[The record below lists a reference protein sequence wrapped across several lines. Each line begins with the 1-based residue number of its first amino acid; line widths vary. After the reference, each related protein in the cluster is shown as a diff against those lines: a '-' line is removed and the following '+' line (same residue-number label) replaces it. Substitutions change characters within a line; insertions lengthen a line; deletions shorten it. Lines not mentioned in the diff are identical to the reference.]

1 MKRARLIKLAIALIG
16 SSIMG
21 TAASAYTPPATNRV
35 DIDFNGNWKYFQGD
49 ASGAQATAFA
59 DDSWESVVLPHSTKF
74 ITPDDF
80 SNFSGI
86 SWYRKHFQ
94 VNNAFNGRKIYLQFG
109 AAMQAANVYI
119 NGTQV
124 GAQQVG
130 GYMEFTRDITSAVV
144 YDGDNVVAVKVNSI
158 ANADWAPGAQGV
170 DFQYYG
176 GLYRDAVMYVTDKLH
191 VTDAVFANKV
201 AGGGVYITYPSIE
214 AGSAAIDIK
223 THVINENT
231 GAKTCTVLSEIVD
244 AQGTIVG
251 NPSTTIAL
259 NQGADSTVSQ
269 SATITNPHLWHPNT
283 PYLYTVYTT
292 IKDGSAPVDFYKTR
306 IGIRTIQW
314 TRNQGLLVNGARLKA
329 QGVNVHQDLYGL
341 GSAIPKRAIYFEVKR
356 VKEAGFQYIRGSH
369 YPHHPAFYDACD
381 ELGILIQNSITGWQ
395 NYVNTTTFSNNTYAE
410 TKALIRR
417 DRNHP
422 CIAIWETQL
431 NESNYTSAWANT
443 VNDLAHQEGSQ
454 IVTCGTLSS
463 DQGGWG
469 SAGTGTNAL
478 WDVAIGASQHDV
490 RNNSSTKPVIIAE
503 YGDWDYG
510 GLTSTSRVRR
520 EAAETLLLQQAY
532 NLQESLNK
540 NRALSWC
547 SADGYWVWNDYNGC
561 WAGVMDMY
569 RIPKFSY
576 YFYQSQRDPSLT
588 SAAFNSGP
596 MVYIANRW
604 TSGSPTTVK
613 VFSNCDS
620 VSLYRNGELIGTRRP
635 DNDVNCASLAHPP
648 FTFSNVTFAAGELK
662 AVGKIGATL
671 VTFIRNTPS
680 AAAAIK
686 LRAENDTLVADG
698 SDARLLWIDIV
709 DSNGTVVP
717 SSTASVT
724 VSANNGARVIGPATV
739 TMKGGQSAVWV
750 RSTTAPGPIT
760 ITATSSNLA
769 AGIYTLENRFPVVR
783 VGYSGKAPV
792 MSSPLPSCTFFR
804 VAGDWLVIP
813 HELTGTRRSIAIYSI
828 SGKLMKWAP
837 LKTPVINLRKYLGI
851 STGLYIV
858 KVEVKGGSEF

>member
-1 MKRARLIKLAIALIG
+1 
-16 SSIMG
+16 
-21 TAASAYTPPATNRV
+21 
-35 DIDFNGNWKYFQGD
+35 
-49 ASGAQATAFA
+49 
-59 DDSWESVVLPHSTKF
+59 
-74 ITPDDF
+74 
-80 SNFSGI
+80 
-86 SWYRKHFQ
+86 
-94 VNNAFNGRKIYLQFG
+94 
-109 AAMQAANVYI
+109 
-119 NGTQV
+119 
-124 GAQQVG
+124 
-130 GYMEFTRDITSAVV
+130 
-144 YDGDNVVAVKVNSI
+144 
-158 ANADWAPGAQGV
+158 
-170 DFQYYG
+170 
-176 GLYRDAVMYVTDKLH
+176 
-191 VTDAVFANKV
+191 
-201 AGGGVYITYPSIE
+201 
-214 AGSAAIDIK
+214 
-223 THVINENT
+223 VINENT

-244 AQGTIVG
+244 SQGTVVG

-314 TRNQGLLVNGARLKA
+314 TRNQGLLVNGSRLKA

-341 GSAIPKRAIYFEVKR
+341 GNAIPKRAIYFEVKR
-356 VKEAGFQYIRGSH
+356 VKEAGFQYIRGCH
-369 YPHHPAFYDACD
+369 YPHNPAFYDACD
-381 ELGILIQNSITGWQ
+381 ELGILVQNPITGWQ
-395 NYVNTTTFSNNTYAE
+395 NYVNTTTFNNNTYAE

-431 NESNYTSAWANT
+431 NESDYTSSWANT
-443 VNDLAHQEGSQ
+443 VNDLAHKEGSQ

-463 DQGGWG
+463 DQGGWS
-469 SAGTGTNAL
+469 SAGTGTNVL
-478 WDVAIGASQHDV
+478 WDVAMGASQHNV
-490 RNNSSTKPVIIAE
+490 RNNSSTKPVIIGE

-510 GLTSTSRVRR
+510 GLTSTSRVHR
-520 EAAETLLLQQAY
+520 EAADTLLVQQVY

-540 NRALSWC
+540 DRALSWC
-547 SADGYWVWNDYNGC
+547 SADAYWVWNDYNGC

-576 YFYQSQRDPSLT
+576 YFYQSQRDPTLT

-604 TSGSPTTVK
+604 TSGSPTTVQ

-620 VSLYRNGELIGTRRP
+620 VSLYRNSVLIETRRP

-662 AVGKIGATL
+662 AVGKIGATQ

-680 AAAAIK
+680 TAAAIK

-709 DSNGTVVP
+709 DANGTVVP

-724 VSANNGARVIGPATV
+724 VSANNGASVIGPATV
-739 TMKGGQSAVWV
+739 TMKGGQLAVWV
-750 RSTTAPGPIT
+750 RSTTESGPIT
-760 ITATSSNLA
+760 ITATSSNLS
-769 AGIYTLENRFPVVR
+769 AGTYTLVNRSQSVR
-783 VGYSGKAPV
+783 VGYSGKATV
-792 MSSPLPSCTFFR
+792 INSPLPSCTFFR
-804 VAGDWLVIP
+804 VAGDRLVIP
-813 HELTGTRRSIAIYSI
+813 HEFMGTMRTIAVYSI
-828 SGKLMKWAP
+828 SGKLMKRAI
-837 LKTPVINLRKYLGI
+837 LKKQCVNLRKDLGI
-851 STGLYIV
+851 STGTYIV
-858 KVEVKGGSEF
+858 KVEAKGASEF